1 MSAAR
6 KALEALEAAESTAG
20 RWRPTVNRYATID
33 EAVAAYRLCLE
44 STPDSLP
51 TVRGVMAW
59 DHPATVIGSDPERP
73 ELATMVAIVGNGP
86 AGEANAA
93 SVALRHN
100 LSAPLAAVVRAVAD
114 RPWMERDLNGVAYRC
129 FLCGRDQEIVG
140 VGHFDGCGAKEADA
154 ALDAFNAAALAQ
166 GFA

>member
-6 KALEALEAAESTAG
+6 KALEALEAALKASDRRVDLRKFPHANHDF
-20 RWRPTVNRYATID
+20 RL
-33 EAVAAYRLCLE
+33 EAIAV
-44 STPDSLP
+44 
-51 TVRGVMAW
+51 
-59 DHPATVIGSDPERP
+59 
-73 ELATMVAIVGNGP
+73 
-86 AGEANAA
+86 
-93 SVALRHN
+93 N